1 MTTIFEDN
9 NNNTVMTIPKITVI
23 EMVIVAMIDRYKI
36 EIVEHS
42 YNEGTYRNVKMIT
55 VMKTCVQGMMHYPLH
70 FHEIDDIE
78 CYFKDNIVHAGDK
91 KAHNNDGDNTS

>member
-55 VMKTCVQGMMHYPLH
+55 VLKVCLVSQSYNVFLFQRQQPFIPSKEHTAL
-70 FHEIDDIE
+70 DD
-78 CYFKDNIVHAGDK
+78 
-91 KAHNNDGDNTS
+91 